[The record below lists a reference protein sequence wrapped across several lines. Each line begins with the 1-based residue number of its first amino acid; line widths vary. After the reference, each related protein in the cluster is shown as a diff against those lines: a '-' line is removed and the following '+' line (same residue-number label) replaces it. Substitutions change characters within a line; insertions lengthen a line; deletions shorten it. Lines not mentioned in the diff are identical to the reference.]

1 MSTPIDVNGG
11 PNVRRAGPHRRGG
24 AAQPGLREADG
35 GSTPGCAKRLERLRA
50 RLREAEEN
58 GKRLEA
64 EKAAIAAERDGYLKS
79 LHYFTRKDFTFT
91 AEEIADLDKNGV
103 EFTKEFIDEL
113 ERDLRERGNRP

>member
-1 MSTPIDVNGG
+1 MSKPTEVNGG
-11 PNVRRAGPHRRGG
+11 FTSRGVAGESRLTAEADQLREEAGAASGAASGGGGERQAAGGREGGDCGG
-24 AAQPGLREADG
+24 AGR
-35 GSTPGCAKRLERLRA
+35 
-50 RLREAEEN
+50 
-58 GKRLEA
+58 
-64 EKAAIAAERDGYLKS
+64 YLKS

>member
-1 MSTPIDVNGG
+1 MSTPIDFNGG
-11 PNVRRAGPHRRGG
+11 LRMCDEQGRTVGVVLGNQAFEKLTAEHAR
-24 AAQPGLREADG
+24 LREE
-35 GSTPGCAKRLERLRA
+35 LERLRA